1 MKKNLLKKLWLRT
14 LMLVAILLCGAGSA
28 WGETKTDVLNQSFT
42 GITGTNYSSWTG
54 KTGTSGAVYAGNSA
68 GGNSSIQLR
77 SNNNNSGVITTT
89 SGGKAKKVTV
99 SWESHTASG
108 RTLNVYGK
116 NSAYS
121 AATDLYNS
129 SNQGTLLGTI
139 VCGTSTELTISG
151 DYEYIG
157 FRSASGAMY
166 LTSVSIV
173 WETGGSTTEKCAAPT
188 FSPAAGTYSSAQNVT
203 LSTST
208 EGATIYYT
216 TDGAEPTTN
225 SSVYNSAITVS
236 QTTTIKAIAVAGGY
250 DNSDVASATY
260 TIVDPSTP
268 GTDTTPYTV
277 AQARAAIA
285 AGTGI
290 NNVYATGIVSEIPT
304 AYSADYKNIT
314 FNFVDESGDQEFL
327 QAFRCGGDY
336 AANVEVGDIVVVCGN
351 LTKYNSTYEFAQGCQ
366 LISLKKAA
374 VAQPTF
380 APAGG
385 TFTEAQT
392 VTINCATEGANVK
405 YSFDGET
412 WQDYTSAISLTDL
425 GIYDIYAKATKGTEE
440 SAVAEAKFY
449 IKDATKGTAENPYTV
464 AEALAIPPEEGVY
477 VRGIVSS
484 YPSGGG
490 INTDKGYA
498 TYNISD
504 DAQSSSYITIYK
516 GKYLENVAFV
526 SGDQLS
532 TGDEVVVYGNII
544 DYHGTNEVGEGNYLY
559 STTNTSEPIE
569 VSFSFAASGDYWDA
583 STRTF
588 NITSPEQYTK
598 PTLFIGNGANISSEI
613 VFSSNNTS
621 VATVDASNGNVT
633 ILGPGTA
640 VITASFPGNASY
652 KPYSTSYTIV
662 YTNGTDVVIV
672 EDDKTTFL
680 FNTESNEWGFPE
692 GSTNKAV
699 DENTFTAN
707 GVSITLAGSQGNGY
721 YYNTT
726 NSNYL
731 ILGKA
736 GAYLTLPAFD
746 FAVGKIVVEGNSGAS
761 PNVVQNIFVGE
772 NAVSTQTTGAT
783 MTNSYVI
790 ADEYQ
795 EAGNIY
801 TLKVL
806 SAHNTQISKIIVYN
820 ATGEEKINPQL
831 KYSATAATATLGEE
845 FTAPTLSYLDGFDGT
860 ITYASDNEEVAT
872 IDNEGVVSLVS
883 AGTAVITAS
892 FAGNDTYEAAVA
904 RYTLTVQNAAVI
916 GTDKFELVADAS
928 TLAAGDV
935 IILVGT
941 YEVDE
946 EEPQTYALGTNQK
959 TNNRQA
965 VAVTI
970 NSTDGTITPS
980 SDVQQITLEE
990 GWYFNVGNGYLYAA
1004 SKTANQLKTEAEA
1017 DDNAKATIS
1026 TDDDG
1031 NATIIFQ
1038 GENTRNEL
1046 RFNYNTGDPLFACYA
1061 AEATTGSLSH
1071 IYKKVTTTP
1080 PTLLGDVNGDGSITI
1095 ADVTALVNIILGKD
1109 DVEPYKYN
1117 HEVADVN
1124 DDGHITIADVTALVN
1139 IILGK

>member
-1 MKKNLLKKLWLRT
+1 MKKALLKSLSLRLLT
-14 LMLVAILLCGAGSA
+14 LIALFACAFSGVRAEEKTSTLTFKAKCGGSGTA
-28 WGETKTDVLNQSFT
+28 DDGVVWTITSDGLESAYDSTKGIHYGTGSSAVGYITLTTSDIPGTIKKVVVNASTANDVKNAT
-42 GITGTNYSSWTG
+42 VGVTV
-54 KTGTSGAVYAGNSA
+54 GAEAF
-68 GGNSSIQLR
+68 GGNAQPITSTATDYTFEGGAQGSIIVTIKKP
-77 SNNNNSGVITTT
+77 S
-89 SGGKAKKVTV
+89 KVTKALYCKKIIV
-99 SWESHTASG
+99 TYDETANPSC
-108 RTLNVYGK
+108 
-116 NSAYS
+116 S
-121 AATDLYNS
+121 
-129 SNQGTLLGTI
+129 
-139 VCGTSTELTISG
+139 
-151 DYEYIG
+151 
-157 FRSASGAMY
+157 
-166 LTSVSIV
+166 
-173 WETGGSTTEKCAAPT
+173 APT
-188 FSPAAGTYSSAQNVT
+188 FTPAAGIYTSAQTVAIT
-203 LSTST
+203 TAT
-208 EGATIYYT
+208 DGASIYYT
-216 TDGAEPTTN
+216 TDGTAPTKASTQ
-225 SSVYNSAITVS
+225 YTGAITVS
-236 QTTTIKAIAVAGGY
+236 ETTTIKAIAVKEGIM
-250 DNSDVASATY
+250 DNSTVAEATY

-277 AQARAAIA
+277 AQARAAID

-304 AYSADYKNIT
+304 PYSTSYNNIT
-314 FNFVDESGDQEFL
+314 FNIIDEGGAEFL
-327 QAFRCGGDY
+327 QAFRCGGDD
-336 AANVEVGDIVVVCGN
+336 AANVEVGDIVVVFGN
-351 LTKYNSTYEFAQGCQ
+351 LTKYNSTYEFASGCQ
-366 LISLKKAA
+366 LISRTPAA

-412 WQDYTSAISLTDL
+412 WQDYTNAISLTDI
-425 GIYDIYAKATKGTEE
+425 GIYDIYAKATKGSEE

-544 DYHGTNEVGEGNYLY
+544 DYHGTNEIGEGNYLY

-613 VFSSNNTS
+613 EFSSNNTS

-692 GSTNKAV
+692 GNANKTV
-699 DENTFTAN
+699 EENTFTAN
-707 GVSITLAGSQGNGY
+707 EVSITLAGSEGNGY
-721 YYNTT
+721 YYNT
-726 NSNYL
+726 SSGHYL
-731 ILGKA
+731 ILGKE

-761 PNVVQNIFVGE
+761 GSVIQNFFVGE
-772 NAVSTQTTGAT
+772 EAVSTETTGAT
-783 MTNSYVI
+783 GTNSYI
-790 ADEYQ
+790 ISSEYQ
-795 EAGNIY
+795 AAGNVY

-806 SAHNTQISKIIVYN
+806 SKHNTQISKIIVYK
-820 ATGEEKINPQL
+820 ATGEEKVNPQL
-831 KYSATAATATLGEE
+831 KYSASTAEATLGQE
-845 FTAPTLSYLDGFDGT
+845 FTTPTLSFVEGFDGT
-860 ITYASDNEEVAT
+860 ITYSSDNVEVAT
-872 IDNEGVVSLVS
+872 VDAEGIVTLVA

-892 FAGNDTYEAAVA
+892 FAGNTIYEAAEA
-904 RYTLTVQNAAVI
+904 SYTITVNEAPI
-916 GTDKFELVADAS
+916 SGTDKFELVTDVTS
-928 TLAAGDV
+928 LAANDV
-935 IILVGT
+935 VILVGANT
-941 YEVDE
+941 VDE
-946 EEPQTYALGTNQK
+946 VTTTYALGTKQN
-959 TNNRQA
+959 TNNREA
-965 VAVTI
+965 VKVTVDA
-970 NSTDGTITPS
+970 DGTITPS
-980 SDVQQITLEE
+980 SNVQQITLEN
-990 GWYFNVGNGYLYAA
+990 GWYFNVGDGYLYAA
-1004 SKTANQLKTEAEA
+1004 SSSNNHLRTKIEA

-1026 TDDDG
+1026 IGEDG
-1031 NATIIFQ
+1031 NATITFQ
-1038 GENTRNEL
+1038 GTYTRNTL
-1046 RFNYNTGDPLFACYA
+1046 RFNPNTTANPPTPLFSCYA
-1061 AEATTGSLSH
+1061 SDSLTGSLPQ
-1071 IYKKVTTTP
+1071 IYRKVTSVTP
-1080 PTLLGDVNGDGSITI
+1080 TRPGDVNRDGAVTIADVTALVNIILGKDTEGVYDHEAANVNGDEGITI
-1095 ADVTALVNIILGKD
+1095 ADVTALVNIILGK
-1109 DVEPYKYN
+1109 N
-1117 HEVADVN
+1117 
-1124 DDGHITIADVTALVN
+1124 
-1139 IILGK
+1139 